1 MRYRTLKSP
10 QVELRERIKELA
22 GQHVR
27 WGYRMIHSLLVRE
40 GWPVNRKRVQRM
52 YREEGLAV
60 RRKGKRRRS
69 QRPRLERQ
77 PLGAVNERWSMD
89 FVADT
94 LSSGRPFRCLTV
106 VDEFSRESL
115 AVHVAHSIPSI
126 GVIQVLERLREDR
139 GLPKVLVVDNGP
151 EFTSRA
157 FDAWAY
163 SRGVTVEFIRP
174 GKPVDNCFVERFNGT
189 LRDECL
195 NQHWFLSLDD
205 ARRTIEG
212 WRGSYNTL
220 RPHSSLGRL
229 TPTEFGREE
238 EGEEKPEGWTTTPLQ
253 INPGVSF

>member
-1 MRYRTLKSP
+1 M
-10 QVELRERIKELA
+10 
-22 GQHVR
+22 
-27 WGYRMIHSLLVRE
+27 
-40 GWPVNRKRVQRM
+40 
-52 YREEGLAV
+52 
-60 RRKGKRRRS
+60 
-69 QRPRLERQ
+69 
-77 PLGAVNERWSMD
+77 
-89 FVADT
+89 
-94 LSSGRPFRCLTV
+94 
-106 VDEFSRESL
+106 VDEFSREGL